1 MASQISGHGL
11 RALTRRDGVILLRFS
26 SSSKALPALIE
37 EVFSPRLLFTL
48 SPSGDVALVLPDHAW
63 KENPPPLPA
72 ETKFHVLRAL
82 CIIDAIG
89 DGMSGAGS
97 TACCIC
103 AALARAGIIIH
114 ALSMSDI
121 GIRLVL
127 EEAQADRA
135 MDIICRAVPMLK

>member
-26 SSSKALPALIE
+26 SRSKTLPAMIE

-48 SPSGDVALVLPDHAW
+48 SPSGDVALVLPDDAW
-63 KENPPPLPA
+63 KEHPTSLPA
-72 ETKFHVLRAL
+72 ETEFHVLRAL

-89 DGMSGAGS
+89 DGMSGATS
-97 TACCIC
+97 TACRIY
-103 AALARAGIIIH
+103 AALAGAGIVIH

-121 GIRLVL
+121 GMRLVL